1 MIRPRQK
8 ASGGNTPS
16 AIRWGWTK
24 FFGFVVLL
32 CFSALVGG
40 FLKFTAI
47 VDEISVPA
55 PVPQADGIVVWTGRG
70 GGRLSA
76 ATKLLENKKGERLLI
91 SGVNAQNS
99 RQDIANL
106 LGISEALDSCCIDL
120 DYAAEDTI
128 GNARETKIWADALG
142 YEHIILVTSSY
153 HMPRAK
159 IEIRNAVGPIRI
171 TPFPVKSTE
180 NGRWW
185 KDRKQFDR
193 YAQEYGKLLG
203 SLVREPRK
211 GQSAHVPVI
220 EDDGALVPQEPSSEE
235 RPGTS
240 GAANED
246 ETP

>member
-1 MIRPRQK
+1 MRK
-8 ASGGNTPS
+8 AKSGRKGQTS
-16 AIRWGWTK
+16 IRWGWSK
-24 FFGFVVLL
+24 FFAFFVLL

-40 FLKFTAI
+40 FLKFAAI
-47 VDEISVPA
+47 VDTVNLQTSM
-55 PVPQADGIVVWTGRG
+55 PQADGIVVWTGRG

-76 ATKLLENKKGERLLI
+76 ATKLLEEKRGERLLI

-106 LGISEALDSCCIDL
+106 LGISEALDACCVDL
-120 DYAAEDTI
+120 DYAAENTI
-128 GNARETKIWADALG
+128 GNARETKIWAEALG

-159 IEIRNAVGPIRI
+159 IEIRNALGPIRI
-171 TPFPVKSTE
+171 TPYPVKSTE

-185 KDRKQFDR
+185 NDRKQFDR

-211 GQSAHVPVI
+211 GQSTHVPVI
-220 EDDGALVPQEPSSEE
+220 EDGGALVPQESPTANSAEQSDAASEE
-235 RPGTS
+235 NKP
-240 GAANED
+240 
-246 ETP
+246 

>member
-1 MIRPRQK
+1 MTRARRTDE
-8 ASGGNTPS
+8 GS
-16 AIRWGWTK
+16 APIRWGWTK
-24 FFGFVVLL
+24 FFGFFILL
-32 CFSALVGG
+32 CFSALIGG
-40 FLKFTAI
+40 FLKFATI
-47 VDEISVPA
+47 VDDASLRA
-55 PVPQADGIVVWTGRG
+55 PVPKADGIVVWTGRG

-76 ATKLLENKKGERLLI
+76 ATKLLEDQKGERLLI

-99 RQDIANL
+99 RADIAKL
-106 LGISEALDSCCIDL
+106 LGISKELDSCCVDL

-128 GNARETKIWADALG
+128 GNARETKMWADALG

-171 TPFPVKSTE
+171 TPYPVKSTE

-193 YAQEYGKLLG
+193 YAQEYVKLLG

-211 GQSAHVPVI
+211 GQSSHVPVI
-220 EDDGALVPQEPSSEE
+220 EDGGVLVPQDKPAENAAEQTE
-235 RPGTS
+235 
-240 GAANED
+240 AANED
-246 ETP
+246 NER